1 MNEKSIKF
9 LVFSLFFIIIILPIL
24 NLFASIFSIQL
35 LYDSSAITSLVNY
48 ISFFYDP
55 RLITIFARTL
65 IFAFGTAILCLCI
78 GVPMAFLFEG
88 TNLPGKSFLRII
100 SYLPLLI
107 PPYISTIA
115 WMEFLGARGDLVSIS
130 LPFSIYN
137 LHTAIIIMS
146 LSMFPIV
153 TLLTSLAI
161 RNLDSKLEEAANLI
175 TNKKNVLKKITLP
188 LIKPQILIAG
198 FFVFI
203 LTLSE
208 YGVPSMLRINT
219 YSNEIFAQFSA
230 FFNLESAVILSLPL
244 VFLAMVLITIYN
256 FWLKDKSFVTI
267 STNSN
272 RKNNLLE
279 LSKPQKIISLIFVI
293 SIITLAFF
301 IPVSVLLIE
310 SKLKLIEALIL
321 AHNQIFNSF
330 WLAILGAGLMTF
342 FGFFVAYFSKN
353 SKYMDL
359 VILLPIAIP
368 SSIIGISLIYFW
380 NNPIANLVYTTFII
394 IILGYLIQFLPFVV
408 KTFSPFLNQI
418 SDSIEES
425 AKLARA
431 GFFKRM
437 FKIELPLVKQGIIA
451 GFVVGFILCLRDL
464 GATLLIAPPGI
475 QTLPCRIETLMHYG
489 NAEMVSSLS
498 IILILMI
505 LIPIVILLLTKKEL
519 LSKI

>member
-1 MNEKSIKF
+1 MSERIIKF
-9 LVFSLFFIIIILPIL
+9 FVFSLFFIIIIFPIL
-24 NLFASIFSIQL
+24 NLFASIFSIQ
-35 LYDSSAITSLVNY
+35 YESSAISSFVNY
-48 ISFFYDP
+48 MSFFYDP

-78 GVPMAFLFEG
+78 GVPIAFLFEK
-88 TNLPGKSFLRII
+88 TNIPGKSFLRII

-115 WMEFLGARGDLVSIS
+115 WMEFLGARGDLINIS

-161 RNLDSKLEEAANLI
+161 RNLDSKLEEAASLI
-175 TNKKNVLKKITLP
+175 TTKKNILRKITLP

-244 VFLAMVLITIYN
+244 VFAAILLITFYN

-272 RKNNLLE
+272 RKNNLFE
-279 LSKPQKIISLIFVI
+279 LSKLQKIISMVFVV

-301 IPVSVLLIE
+301 IPLSVLLIE
-310 SKLKLIEALIL
+310 SNLKFLEALIL
-321 AHNQIFNSF
+321 AHNQIFNSL
-330 WLAILGAGLMTF
+330 WLALLGAGLMTIS
-342 FGFFVAYFSKN
+342 GFFVAYFSKN
-353 SKYMDL
+353 SKYLDL
-359 VILLPIAIP
+359 FILLPIAIP

-380 NNPIANLVYTTFII
+380 NNPAANLIYTTFLI
-394 IILGYLIQFLPFVV
+394 IILGYFIQFLPFVV
-408 KTFSPFLNQI
+408 KTFSPFLSQI
-418 SDSIEES
+418 SPSVGES
-425 AKLARA
+425 AKLTKA
-431 GFFKRM
+431 GFFKRISE
-437 FKIELPLVKQGIIA
+437 IEFPLAKQGVLA
-451 GFVVGFILCLRDL
+451 GFVVGFVLCLREL
-464 GATLLIAPPGI
+464 GATLLISPPGI

-505 LIPIVILLLTKKEL
+505 LIPVVVLLLTKKEL
-519 LSKI
+519 VSKI

>member
-1 MNEKSIKF
+1 M
-9 LVFSLFFIIIILPIL
+9 
-24 NLFASIFSIQL
+24 
-35 LYDSSAITSLVNY
+35 
-48 ISFFYDP
+48 
-55 RLITIFARTL
+55 
-65 IFAFGTAILCLCI
+65 
-78 GVPMAFLFEG
+78 GVPIAFLFEK
-88 TNLPGKSFLRII
+88 TNIPGKSFLRII

-115 WMEFLGARGDLVSIS
+115 WMEFLGTRGDLIHLS

-161 RNLDSKLEEAANLI
+161 RNLDSKLEESASLI
-175 TNKKNVLKKITLP
+175 ASKKNILSKITLP

-208 YGVPSMLRINT
+208 YGVPSMLRIHT
-219 YSNEIFAQFSA
+219 YSKEIFSQFSS

-244 VFLAMVLITIYN
+244 VLTAILLITFYN
-256 FWLKDKSFVTI
+256 FGLKDKSFVTI

-272 RKNNLLE
+272 RKTNLLE
-279 LSKPQKIISLIFVI
+279 LSKLQKIAGLVFMI
-293 SIITLAFF
+293 SIIILAFF
-301 IPVSVLLIE
+301 IPVTVLILE

-321 AHNQIFNSF
+321 AQNQIFNSL
-330 WLAILGAGLMTF
+330 WLALIGAGLMTISAF
-342 FGFFVAYFSKN
+342 FIAYFSKN
-353 SKYMDL
+353 SKHADL
-359 VILLPIAIP
+359 FILLPIAIP
-368 SSIIGISLIYFW
+368 SSILGISLIYFW
-380 NNPIANLVYTTFII
+380 NDPLSNLIYTTFII
-394 IILGYLIQFLPFVV
+394 IILGYLIQFLPFVI
-408 KTFSPFLNQI
+408 KTISPFLSQI
-418 SDSIEES
+418 SLSMEES
-425 AKLARA
+425 AKIARA
-431 GFFKRM
+431 GFLRRIL
-437 FKIELPLVKQGIIA
+437 KIELPLAKQGLIA
-451 GFVVGFILCLRDL
+451 GFVVGFVLCLREL

-505 LIPIVILLLTKKEL
+505 LIPVVMLLLTKKEL
-519 LSKI
+519 ISKI